1 VTDYWTP
8 LSLIVGILGA
18 SFFAASFILEMRTRP
33 RPKLAVLF
41 YLIGAFSFFTLIV
54 GFAFD
59 AMTNG

>member
-1 VTDYWTP
+1 MTDYWTA
-8 LSLIVGILGA
+8 LSLIVGLLGA
-18 SFFAASFILEMRTRP
+18 SFFAASFMLEMRTRP

-41 YLIGAFSFFTLIV
+41 YLIGAFSFFALIV